1 MGNSSRGRPGRVGR
15 AGPQARQ
22 RRTVSAGAVICTLL
36 AMSGTALWAQDPG
49 GEQGPAGPD
58 GVAAAFSGLARLD
71 VLQSR
76 VTAQGDEVT
85 VTLYLSQPVP
95 WRFYLM
101 DRPARLVVE
110 FRELDWRGADA
121 ADLIEGAAA
130 RGLRFGAPMPGWS
143 RMELD
148 LAGPAVVGEAEMVV
162 SRTDGTATVT
172 LGLRP
177 VEAELFAA
185 ATGAPQ
191 DAVWDQQGEGAAVPE
206 AEDMLTVAI
215 DAAMS
220 EGLAA
225 LGREIAE
232 ALERTG
238 TIRAVVVRSS
248 QDDETDGRVL
258 GAARG
263 AGADV
268 LLLLDPAQAEGLA
281 AGGTAI
287 PPEAAGQGDEVAL
300 VLTELARRETV
311 PQAARL
317 VAALS
322 DGGVGAVAVAEV
334 PDIVTVL
341 VGPDDAGEA
350 QGAGTGWAGT
360 PDERREVIARIAAAL
375 GEWATGE
382 AVQGDLLR
390 Q

>member
-1 MGNSSRGRPGRVGR
+1 
-15 AGPQARQ
+15 
-22 RRTVSAGAVICTLL
+22 
-36 AMSGTALWAQDPG
+36 
-49 GEQGPAGPD
+49 
-58 GVAAAFSGLARLD
+58 
-71 VLQSR
+71 
-76 VTAQGDEVT
+76 
-85 VTLYLSQPVP
+85 
-95 WRFYLM
+95 
-101 DRPARLVVE
+101 
-110 FRELDWRGADA
+110 
-121 ADLIEGAAA
+121 
-130 RGLRFGAPMPGWS
+130 
-143 RMELD
+143 
-148 LAGPAVVGEAEMVV
+148 
-162 SRTDGTATVT
+162 
-172 LGLRP
+172 
-177 VEAELFAA
+177 
-185 ATGAPQ
+185 
-191 DAVWDQQGEGAAVPE
+191 
-206 AEDMLTVAI
+206 MLTVAI